1 MVKRKFGKIS
11 KSQNI
16 MKVIVDINKSTRKR
30 FKKSLVNKYQNLPE
44 EERKFNRTFNQL
56 VTLAFQDSI
65 TLDIELCI
73 L

>member
-1 MVKRKFGKIS
+1 
-11 KSQNI
+11 

-44 EERKFNRTFNQL
+44 EERKFSHTFNQL
-56 VTLAFQDSI
+56 LSLAFQDSI
-65 TLDIELCI
+65 TFDIEFCI

>member
-56 VTLAFQDSI
+56 LSLAFQDSI
-65 TLDIELCI
+65 TLDIEFCI

>member
-1 MVKRKFGKIS
+1 
-11 KSQNI
+11 

-44 EERKFNRTFNQL
+44 EERKFNCTFNQL
-56 VTLAFQDSI
+56 LSLTFQDSI
-65 TLDIELCI
+65 TLDIEFCI